1 MFKGESL
8 LYKKLFYYSALGRHS
23 GNCWYPWLKNHIET
37 KGYSCYVPT
46 LPDVSN
52 MSYDSWEKKF
62 KSYAKNL
69 NSESVVI
76 AHSIGSIFLVH
87 YLVKH
92 KIKIQKFIGVVSFNR
107 VNNRDVNKEW
117 DKINETFF
125 IDNLEDLKIYAKQRI
140 CFYSPTD
147 IYDFN
152 ALEEFANKID
162 AKKVIIEKAGH
173 FTAVSGYGE
182 KFEEILKYID

>member
-1 MFKGESL
+1 M
-8 LYKKLFYYSALGRHS
+8 
-23 GNCWYPWLKNHIET
+23 
-37 KGYSCYVPT
+37 PT

>member
-1 MFKGESL
+1 M
-8 LYKKLFYYSALGRHS
+8 
-23 GNCWYPWLKNHIET
+23 
-37 KGYSCYVPT
+37 
-46 LPDVSN
+46 
-52 MSYDSWEKKF
+52 
-62 KSYAKNL
+62 
-69 NSESVVI
+69 
-76 AHSIGSIFLVH
+76 H

-125 IDNLEDLKIYAKQRI
+125 IDNLEDLKIYAKERI

-152 ALEEFANKID
+152 ALDEFANKVN